1 MRKKDRH
8 ELIKKIISENAI
20 RNQNELMDYLQ
31 QYQVSATQATIS
43 RDIRDLKI
51 VKTIDESGKPRFEL
65 FQDQQEPT
73 EDDDI
78 KRLIRM
84 TNNVIVKVD
93 TVQFMTI
100 VSTLP
105 DNAHLL
111 ASVLDDL
118 SSELIVATMASF
130 DTIIIISRTPADA
143 QQVTALKS
151 KEAPYIYKRLR
162 EIHQLLS
169 NKKKLMDFR
178 HACICCKAIY
188 SILYFP
194 YSSKTTRP

>member
-65 FQDQQEPT
+65 FQYQQEPT

-78 KRLIRM
+78 IRM

-143 QQVTALKS
+143 QQVTAFLQDPS
-151 KEAPYIYKRLR
+151 QR
-162 EIHQLLS
+162 
-169 NKKKLMDFR
+169 
-178 HACICCKAIY
+178 
-188 SILYFP
+188 SIF
-194 YSSKTTRP
+194 S

>member
-1 MRKKDRH
+1 
-8 ELIKKIISENAI
+8 
-20 RNQNELMDYLQ
+20 
-31 QYQVSATQATIS
+31 
-43 RDIRDLKI
+43 
-51 VKTIDESGKPRFEL
+51 
-65 FQDQQEPT
+65 
-73 EDDDI
+73 
-78 KRLIRM
+78 M

-143 QQVTALKS
+143 QQVTAFLQDPS
-151 KEAPYIYKRLR
+151 QR
-162 EIHQLLS
+162 
-169 NKKKLMDFR
+169 
-178 HACICCKAIY
+178 
-188 SILYFP
+188 SIF
-194 YSSKTTRP
+194 S

>member
-1 MRKKDRH
+1 MRKKERH
-8 ELIKKIISENAI
+8 ELIKQIISEHPI

-31 QYQVSATQATIS
+31 QLHVSATQATIS

-51 VKTIDESGKPRFEL
+51 VKTIDDSGKPRFEI
-65 FQDQQEPT
+65 FQEPQIPT

-84 TNNVIVKVD
+84 TNEVIVKVD

-100 VSTLP
+100 VNTLP

-118 SSELIVATMASF
+118 SSEMIVATMASF
-130 DTIIIISRTPADA
+130 DTIIIISRTPEDA
-143 QQVTALKS
+143 QQVTAFFKN
-151 KEAPYIYKRLR
+151 PT
-162 EIHQLLS
+162 
-169 NKKKLMDFR
+169 N
-178 HACICCKAIY
+178 
-188 SILYFP
+188 
-194 YSSKTTRP
+194 TTIFLQN

>member
-8 ELIKKIISENAI
+8 ELIKQIISDNPI

-51 VKTIDESGKPRFEL
+51 VKTIDESGKPRFEI
-65 FQDQQEPT
+65 FQEQQVPS

-84 TNNVIVKVD
+84 TSDVIIKVD

-118 SSELIVATMASF
+118 SSNLIVATMASF
-130 DTIIIISRTPADA
+130 DTIIIISRTPEDA
-143 QQVTALKS
+143 QSVTAFLQNPS
-151 KEAPYIYKRLR
+151 TI
-162 EIHQLLS
+162 
-169 NKKKLMDFR
+169 
-178 HACICCKAIY
+178 
-188 SILYFP
+188 SIF
-194 YSSKTTRP
+194 S

>member
-1 MRKKDRH
+1 M
-8 ELIKKIISENAI
+8 ENPI
-20 RNQNELMDYLQ
+20 RNQGELMEYLLE
-31 QYQVSATQATIS
+31 YQVSATQATIS

-51 VKTIDESGKPRFEL
+51 IKTIDESGNPRFEL
-65 FQDQQEPT
+65 FQERKTPT

-84 TNNVIVKVD
+84 SNDVIVKVD

-100 VSTLP
+100 VNTLP

-130 DTIIIISRTPADA
+130 DTIIIISRTPDDA
-143 QQVTALKS
+143 QKS
-151 KEAPYIYKRLR
+151 LR
-162 EIHQLLS
+162 FYRIQHKVQFL
-169 NKKKLMDFR
+169 NKKFR
-178 HACICCKAIY
+178 
-188 SILYFP
+188 P
-194 YSSKTTRP
+194 SKVRFSP

>member
-8 ELIKKIISENAI
+8 ELIKKLILENPI
-20 RNQNELMDYLQ
+20 RNQGELMEYLSE
-31 QYQVSATQATIS
+31 YQVSATQATIS

-51 VKTIDESGKPRFEL
+51 IKTIDESGNPRFEL
-65 FQDQQEPT
+65 FQERKTPT

-84 TNNVIVKVD
+84 SNDVIVKVD
-93 TVQFMTI
+93 AVQFMTI
-100 VSTLP
+100 VNTLP

-130 DTIIIISRTPADA
+130 DTIIIISRTPGDA
-143 QQVTALKS
+143 QKVTTFLQDPTQS
-151 KEAPYIYKRLR
+151 
-162 EIHQLLS
+162 
-169 NKKKLMDFR
+169 
-178 HACICCKAIY
+178 
-188 SILYFP
+188 SIF
-194 YSSKTTRP
+194 K

>member
-8 ELIKKIISENAI
+8 ELIKKIISENSI
-20 RNQNELMDYLQ
+20 RNQNELMAYLH
-31 QYQVSATQATIS
+31 QYQASATQATIS

-51 VKTIDESGKPRFEL
+51 VKTIDEAGNPRFEL
-65 FQDQQEPT
+65 FHEQQPAT

-84 TNNVIVKVD
+84 TNNVIVKID

-100 VSTLP
+100 VGTLP

-130 DTIIIISRTPADA
+130 DTIIIISRTPEDA
-143 QQVTALKS
+143 QQVAAFLQDPT
-151 KEAPYIYKRLR
+151 
-162 EIHQLLS
+162 QQ
-169 NKKKLMDFR
+169 
-178 HACICCKAIY
+178 
-188 SILYFP
+188 SIF
-194 YSSKTTRP
+194 S

>member
-8 ELIKKIISENAI
+8 ELIKQIISDNPI

-51 VKTIDESGKPRFEL
+51 VKTIDESGKPRFEI
-65 FQDQQEPT
+65 FQEQQVPS

-84 TNNVIVKVD
+84 TSDVIIKVD

-118 SSELIVATMASF
+118 SSNLIVATMASF
-130 DTIIIISRTPADA
+130 DTIIIISRTPEDA
-143 QQVTALKS
+143 QSVTAFLQNPS
-151 KEAPYIYKRLR
+151 TI
-162 EIHQLLS
+162 
-169 NKKKLMDFR
+169 
-178 HACICCKAIY
+178 
-188 SILYFP
+188 SIFN
-194 YSSKTTRP
+194 

>member
-20 RNQNELMDYLQ
+20 RNQNELMEFLQ

-130 DTIIIISRTPADA
+130 DTIIIISETPEDA
-143 QQVTALKS
+143 QQVTAFLKD
-151 KEAPYIYKRLR
+151 PTQR
-162 EIHQLLS
+162 
-169 NKKKLMDFR
+169 
-178 HACICCKAIY
+178 
-188 SILYFP
+188 SIF
-194 YSSKTTRP
+194 S

>member
-8 ELIKKIISENAI
+8 ELIKKIITENPI
-20 RNQNELMDYLQ
+20 RNQNELMDHLQ
-31 QYQVSATQATIS
+31 HHQVSATQATIS

-65 FQDQQEPT
+65 FQEQQVST
-73 EDDDI
+73 DDDDI

-84 TNNVIVKVD
+84 TTEVIVKVD

-130 DTIIIISRTPADA
+130 DTIIIISRTAEDA
-143 QQVTALKS
+143 QQVTAFLQD
-151 KEAPYIYKRLR
+151 PT
-162 EIHQLLS
+162 
-169 NKKKLMDFR
+169 NT
-178 HACICCKAIY
+178 
-188 SILYFP
+188 SIFN
-194 YSSKTTRP
+194 

>member
-8 ELIKKIISENAI
+8 ELIKQIISENPI

-31 QYQVSATQATIS
+31 RYHVSATQATIS

-65 FQDQQEPT
+65 FQDHQPPT

-84 TNNVIVKVD
+84 TSDVIVKVA

-100 VSTLP
+100 VNTLP

-130 DTIIIISRTPADA
+130 DTIIIISKTPEDA
-143 QQVTALKS
+143 QKVADFLQNPTQESIFTTIKTA
-151 KEAPYIYKRLR
+151 R
-162 EIHQLLS
+162 
-169 NKKKLMDFR
+169 ND
-178 HACICCKAIY
+178 
-188 SILYFP
+188 
-194 YSSKTTRP
+194 

>member
-1 MRKKDRH
+1 M
-8 ELIKKIISENAI
+8 
-20 RNQNELMDYLQ
+20 
-31 QYQVSATQATIS
+31 
-43 RDIRDLKI
+43 
-51 VKTIDESGKPRFEL
+51 

-143 QQVTALKS
+143 QQVTAFLQDPS
-151 KEAPYIYKRLR
+151 QR
-162 EIHQLLS
+162 
-169 NKKKLMDFR
+169 
-178 HACICCKAIY
+178 
-188 SILYFP
+188 SIF
-194 YSSKTTRP
+194 S

>member
-8 ELIKKIISENAI
+8 ELIKRIITNNPI

-31 QYQVSATQATIS
+31 QYQVTATQATIS

-51 VKTIDESGKPRFEL
+51 VKTIDESGNPRFEL
-65 FQDQQEPT
+65 FQEQQVPS

-84 TNNVIVKVD
+84 TNDVIVKVD
-93 TVQFMTI
+93 TVEFMTI

-130 DTIIIISRTPADA
+130 DTIIIISRTADDA
-143 QQVTALKS
+143 QRVTEFLQDPTNS
-151 KEAPYIYKRLR
+151 
-162 EIHQLLS
+162 
-169 NKKKLMDFR
+169 
-178 HACICCKAIY
+178 
-188 SILYFP
+188 SIFN
-194 YSSKTTRP
+194 

>member
-8 ELIKKIISENAI
+8 ELIKKIISENSI
-20 RNQNELMDYLQ
+20 RNQNELMEYLH
-31 QYQVSATQATIS
+31 QYQASATQATIS

-51 VKTIDESGKPRFEL
+51 VKTIDEAGNPRFEL
-65 FQDQQEPT
+65 FQEQQPAT

-84 TNNVIVKVD
+84 TNNVIVKID

-100 VSTLP
+100 VGTLP

-130 DTIIIISRTPADA
+130 DTIIIISRTPEDA
-143 QQVTALKS
+143 QQVAAFLQDPTQQTIFS
-151 KEAPYIYKRLR
+151 
-162 EIHQLLS
+162 
-169 NKKKLMDFR
+169 
-178 HACICCKAIY
+178 
-188 SILYFP
+188 
-194 YSSKTTRP
+194 

>member
-8 ELIKKIISENAI
+8 ELIKKIISENSI
-20 RNQNELMDYLQ
+20 RNQNELMAYLH
-31 QYQVSATQATIS
+31 QYQASATQATIS

-51 VKTIDESGKPRFEL
+51 VKTIDEAGNPRFEL
-65 FQDQQEPT
+65 FQEQQPAT

-84 TNNVIVKVD
+84 TNNVIVKID

-100 VSTLP
+100 VGTLP

-130 DTIIIISRTPADA
+130 DTIIIISRTPEDA
-143 QQVTALKS
+143 QQVAAFLQDPTQQTIFS
-151 KEAPYIYKRLR
+151 
-162 EIHQLLS
+162 
-169 NKKKLMDFR
+169 
-178 HACICCKAIY
+178 
-188 SILYFP
+188 
-194 YSSKTTRP
+194 

>member
-8 ELIKKIISENAI
+8 ELIKKIISENSI
-20 RNQNELMDYLQ
+20 RNQNELMAYLH
-31 QYQVSATQATIS
+31 QYQASATQATIS

-51 VKTIDESGKPRFEL
+51 VKTIDEAGNPRFEL
-65 FQDQQEPT
+65 FHEQQPAT

-84 TNNVIVKVD
+84 TNNVIVKID

-100 VSTLP
+100 VGTLP

-130 DTIIIISRTPADA
+130 DTIIIISRSPEDA
-143 QQVTALKS
+143 QQVAAFLQDPT
-151 KEAPYIYKRLR
+151 
-162 EIHQLLS
+162 QQ
-169 NKKKLMDFR
+169 
-178 HACICCKAIY
+178 
-188 SILYFP
+188 SIF
-194 YSSKTTRP
+194 S

>member
-8 ELIKKIISENAI
+8 ELIKRIITDNPI

-31 QYQVSATQATIS
+31 QYQVTATQATIS

-51 VKTIDESGKPRFEL
+51 VKTIDASGKPRFEL
-65 FQDQQEPT
+65 FQEQQVPS

-84 TNNVIVKVD
+84 TNDVIVKVD
-93 TVQFMTI
+93 TVEFMTI

-130 DTIIIISRTPADA
+130 DTIIIISRTADDA
-143 QQVTALKS
+143 QRVTEFLQDPTNS
-151 KEAPYIYKRLR
+151 
-162 EIHQLLS
+162 
-169 NKKKLMDFR
+169 
-178 HACICCKAIY
+178 
-188 SILYFP
+188 SIFN
-194 YSSKTTRP
+194 

>member
-8 ELIKKIISENAI
+8 ELIKRIISENPI

-31 QYQVSATQATIS
+31 KNQVSATQATIS

-51 VKTIDESGKPRFEL
+51 VKTIDDSGKPRFEL
-65 FQDQQEPT
+65 FQEHTAPT
-73 EDDDI
+73 EDEDI
-78 KRLIRM
+78 KRLVRM
-84 TNNVIVKVD
+84 TKEVIVKVD

-118 SSELIVATMASF
+118 SSEKIVATMASF
-130 DTIIIISRTPADA
+130 DTIIIISRTPEDA
-143 QQVTALKS
+143 QQVTAF
-151 KEAPYIYKRLR
+151 
-162 EIHQLLS
+162 
-169 NKKKLMDFR
+169 LMDPTES
-178 HACICCKAIY
+178 
-188 SILYFP
+188 SIFN
-194 YSSKTTRP
+194 

>member
-8 ELIKKIISENAI
+8 ELIKRIITDNPI

-31 QYQVSATQATIS
+31 QYQVTATQATIS

-65 FQDQQEPT
+65 FQEQQVPS

-84 TNNVIVKVD
+84 TNDVIVKVD
-93 TVQFMTI
+93 TVEFMTI

-130 DTIIIISRTPADA
+130 DTIIIISRAADDA
-143 QQVTALKS
+143 QRVTEFLQDPTNS
-151 KEAPYIYKRLR
+151 
-162 EIHQLLS
+162 
-169 NKKKLMDFR
+169 
-178 HACICCKAIY
+178 
-188 SILYFP
+188 SIFN
-194 YSSKTTRP
+194 

>member
-8 ELIKKIISENAI
+8 ELIKQIISENPI

-31 QYQVSATQATIS
+31 QFHVSATQATIS

-51 VKTIDESGKPRFEL
+51 VKTVDDTGKPRFEL
-65 FQDQQEPT
+65 FQDHQAPT

-84 TNNVIVKVD
+84 TNEVIVKVD

-130 DTIIIISRTPADA
+130 DTIIIISRAPEDA
-143 QQVTALKS
+143 AQVATFLQDPTS
-151 KEAPYIYKRLR
+151 T
-162 EIHQLLS
+162 
-169 NKKKLMDFR
+169 
-178 HACICCKAIY
+178 
-188 SILYFP
+188 SIFN
-194 YSSKTTRP
+194 

>member
-100 VSTLP
+100 VS
-105 DNAHLL
+105 D
-111 ASVLDDL
+111 
-118 SSELIVATMASF
+118 
-130 DTIIIISRTPADA
+130 
-143 QQVTALKS
+143 
-151 KEAPYIYKRLR
+151 
-162 EIHQLLS
+162 
-169 NKKKLMDFR
+169 
-178 HACICCKAIY
+178 CCNNGK
-188 SILYFP
+188 F
-194 YSSKTTRP
+194 